1 MSSKYSKRR
10 LWIATIVSYIFF
22 FYSIYSKIN
31 PDVANDFINGFG
43 NGFIIGTIILTISDI
58 YEYKVFNKTFWM
70 LSMIFMPPIA
80 LISYMI
86 QRDKLIRLGGKFNI
100 DRDSSTKK

>member
-22 FYSIYSKIN
+22 FYSIYAKMN
-31 PDVANDFINGFG
+31 PDVAYDFIGFG

-58 YEYKVFNKTFWM
+58 YEYKVFNKRFWM

-86 QRDKLIRLGGKFNI
+86 QRDKLIRLGEKFIRN
-100 DRDSSTKK
+100 RDSSTKK